1 MSATQIN
8 DSSSYTSTNGS
19 GKAGFEKR
27 EKRRTIRQ
35 LQNFISQGNVA
46 AVQEILKSDFD
57 VDFQYNGM
65 TSLQLAVCEGLHEI
79 CKLLIDKGANVDQ
92 ADANGNSL
100 LNMACWRGFAN
111 IAQLLVSS
119 GADVDS
125 QNESGN
131 TSLNVCAYKDYPA
144 VAKILLA
151 RGCTLN
157 LANKRGHTPLYCV
170 AQSGNLE
177 MVRLLLEGGVDP
189 DWGDLAFK
197 TPLMVAAEAGHQDVV
212 KALVDAGANVNNQS
226 RSGRTALH
234 EAATLGHVKILQQL
248 LDGKGDPDLA
258 TVKGTTPLLEAINN
272 SHVAASQALIHS
284 KCDVNL
290 ADRRH
295 WAPIHAAIAQVSR
308 MFDPNGGSAMR
319 GLVEALVDA
328 DADINKFDEAN
339 WTPLYQSASAGD
351 LELCKFFLSK
361 GANANSL
368 TLQGSSILHAAVY
381 GGNGDVVKLCLRT
394 GCSVNTVDEQGRHP
408 LLSAVSSRCDLQII
422 QDLVDADSDVNIADK
437 VTQQTPLHEAMCQ
450 HYVPAAHLLIDK
462 GSNMELLNNEGKS
475 PLYLACQRGLCETVQ
490 YMVKERGC
498 PTRSSQISA
507 LPIHVAAT
515 QGRASTIQV
524 LAEAGCDVNQTN
536 EKGETPLAAALAEDN
551 FSAVR
556 ALLQCGAD
564 LEAQQ
569 KMKGLQLCCLYQEDP
584 HPHLGLE
591 PLFHAMTH
599 KNVHMMKMLF
609 KCYRQMPRQTIKLLE
624 VLLKRTRE
632 INMHYTQA
640 QKAEILELLHNST
653 RTMFSLSDICRRYI
667 RACLG
672 SPLQARVQRLPVA
685 RKVMSYILMDVEF
698 AEWQELEQELPGG
711 SGGLSDLFTWR
722 NSV

>member
-1 MSATQIN
+1 MFATQIN
-8 DSSSYTSTNGS
+8 GSTSRASTNGS

-35 LQNFISQGNVA
+35 LQNYISQGNVA
-46 AVQEILKSDFD
+46 AVEEILSSDFD

-65 TSLQLAVCEGLHEI
+65 TSLQLAVCEGLLEI

-100 LNMACWRGFAN
+100 LNMACWRGYVDV
-111 IAQLLVSS
+111 AQLLVKS
-119 GADVDS
+119 GADIDS

-131 TSLNVCAYKDYPA
+131 TALNVCAYKNYPEA
-144 VAKILLA
+144 TKVLLA
-151 RGCTLN
+151 RGCSFN
-157 LANKRGHTPLYCV
+157 LANKRGYTPLYCV

-177 MVRLLLEGGVDP
+177 IVSLLLEAGVDP
-189 DWGDLAFK
+189 DWGDLTFK

-212 KALVDAGANVNNQS
+212 KALLDAGAKVNSQS

-234 EAATLGHVKILQQL
+234 EAATLGRLEILQQL
-248 LDGKGDPDLA
+248 LDDGK
-258 TVKGTTPLLEAINN
+258 EAINN
-272 SHVAASQALIHS
+272 SHVATSQALINS

-290 ADRRH
+290 ADRKH
-295 WAPIHAAIAQVSR
+295 WAPIHAAIEQVSR
-308 MFDPNGGSAMR
+308 MFDPNGDSAMR
-319 GLVEALVDA
+319 GLVETLVDA
-328 DADINKFDEAN
+328 GADINKCDEAN

-351 LELCKFFLSK
+351 LELCRFFLAK
-361 GANANSL
+361 GAKVDSL
-368 TLQGSSILHAAVY
+368 TRQGSSILHAAVY
-381 GGNGDVVKLCLRT
+381 GGNGDVVKLCLKA
-394 GCSVNTVDEQGRHP
+394 GCAVNTVDEQGRHP
-408 LLSAVSSRCDLQII
+408 LLSAVSSRCDIQII

-437 VTQQTPLHEAMCQ
+437 VTKQTALHEAMCQ

-462 GSNMELLNNEGKS
+462 GSSMERLNNEGKS
-475 PLYLACQRGLCETVQ
+475 ALYLACQRGLCETVQ
-490 YMVKERGC
+490 YMVKEKGC
-498 PTRSSQISA
+498 PTLSSQISA

-524 LAEAGCDVNQTN
+524 LAEAGCDINQTN

-569 KMKGLQLCCLYQEDP
+569 KMKGLQLCCLHQEDP

-591 PLFHAMTH
+591 PLFLAMTH
-599 KNVHMMKMLF
+599 KNVHMMKMIF

-632 INMHYTQA
+632 INTHYTPA
-640 QKAEILELLHNST
+640 QKAEILGLFHSST
-653 RTMFSLSDICRRYI
+653 RTLFSLSDLCRRCV

-672 SPLQARVQRLPVA
+672 SPMQTKVERLPVA
-685 RKVMSYILMDVEF
+685 RKVMSYILMESEF
-698 AEWQELEQELPGG
+698 TEWQEHEQELPGG
-711 SGGLSDLFTWR
+711 SAGFSDLFVWR